1 MLYKQVWTSAVQA
14 YVGHTNKC
22 SSNAHNSVS
31 GVQHAGV
38 LAAVL
43 HAAVDAGED
52 GVAGVD
58 KGAEAKGD
66 GQAVQVHREG
76 LGHMDAA
83 LNKIVYY
90 DTCSNSS
97 SVKPSTTSYTKT
109 NVQQQHE

>member
-1 MLYKQVWTSAVQA
+1 MILCKHVQVIPTFAVQA
-14 YVGHTNKC
+14 CVGHTDKS
-22 SSNAHNSVS
+22 SSNAHNSVG

-52 GVAGVD
+52 GMPRVD
-58 KGAEAKGD
+58 KGTEAKGD
-66 GQAVQVHREG
+66 GQAVQMHREG

-90 DTCSNSS
+90 NTCSSS
-97 SVKPSTTSYTKT
+97 
-109 NVQQQHE
+109 QQQ